1 MVTKIILKWAKRL
14 GAFFKWLMD
23 VIKSAKFL
31 YTLLFGLTMTG
42 AAYLHNSVLEIKKEL
57 LGTQEQVRE
66 ALDSN
71 PKYIEVIK
79 ERTIEKPTITKQFV
93 EKCQCKGLQ
102 SECQNIVTEAIRK
115 NNEKHHPGFK

>member
-14 GAFFKWLMD
+14 GAFFKWLVD
-23 VIKSAKFL
+23 VIKSIKFV
-31 YTLLFGLTMTG
+31 YMILFGV
-42 AAYLHNSVLEIKKEL
+42 AAYLGNGLMEVR
-57 LGTQEQVRE
+57 EQVKEVRE
-66 ALDSN
+66 QVKMVIYSN